1 MGPFKHDPTVLMRH
15 LNILMRYLDTLM
27 RFFNMLV
34 HTLTTCVLPGMRL
47 STKDL
52 LHLPSLVGRSVSWSI
67 GWLVGPFPS
76 NTQVVNVSA
85 CETFGYADETFE
97 YAYETNG
104 YAYQTNGYA
113 YETFGYAY
121 IF

>member
-1 MGPFKHDPTVLMRH
+1 MVGW
-15 LNILMRYLDTLM
+15 
-27 RFFNMLV
+27 
-34 HTLTTCVLPGMRL
+34 
-47 STKDL
+47 STGG
-52 LHLPSLVGRSVSWSI
+52 LVGR
-67 GWLVGPFPS
+67 FPG

-85 CETFGYADETFE
+85 CETFGYAHETFE

-104 YAYQTNGYA
+104 YVYRTIGYA